1 MEQTT
6 VMLAAIVK
14 TTGLFA
20 PALFIILHILRPF
33 LFIPVAAVCVAGG
46 VLFGPLAGAVYSAIG
61 ISFVSFSFYY
71 LGSMFPKMFERLSAL
86 KQKWFGRRGQFSA
99 GQITILRLLP
109 FMHFHLLS
117 LCIMESTKNFK
128 DYMKTSIFANIPLA
142 VVYTAFGGMI
152 EKMAIGPAVLFA
164 AVLAALFYVF
174 RTKNT
179 VFKWDEFFEARSV
192 S

>member
-6 VMLAAIVK
+6 LMLAAIVK

-20 PALFIILHILRPF
+20 PALFIILHILRPI

-46 VLFGPLAGAVYSAIG
+46 VLFGPLAGAFYSVIG
-61 ISFVSFSFYY
+61 ISFVSFTFYY
-71 LGSMFPKMFERLSAL
+71 AGRLFPRMIERLSGL
-86 KQKWFGRRGQFSA
+86 KKKWFGRRAQFSA

-117 LCIMESTKNFK
+117 LCIMENTKNLK
-128 DYMKTSIFANIPLA
+128 DYMKISVFANIPLA
-142 VVYTAFGGMI
+142 VIYTAFGGMI
-152 EKMAIGPAVLFA
+152 DKLSPGPAVLFA
-164 AVLAALFYVF
+164 GCLAVLFYAF
-174 RTKNT
+174 RTKNA
-179 VFKWDEFFEARSV
+179 VFKWDEFFGVRSV